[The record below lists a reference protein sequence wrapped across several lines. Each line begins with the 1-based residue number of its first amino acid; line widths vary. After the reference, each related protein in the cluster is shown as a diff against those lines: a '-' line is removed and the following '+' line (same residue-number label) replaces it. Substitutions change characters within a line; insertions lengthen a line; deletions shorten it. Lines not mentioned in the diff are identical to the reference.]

1 MSKTTAPTYRVSLR
15 SAIFLDDDKVHVKKK
30 NESDPFRPH
39 HLLHQIVPYA
49 FLWSAHLSVEFLV
62 DHFYDF

>member
-15 SAIFLDDDKVHVKKK
+15 SATFLDDDKVHVQRKRLY
-30 NESDPFRPH
+30 PFRSH
-39 HLLHQIVPYA
+39 HLLDQIVPYA